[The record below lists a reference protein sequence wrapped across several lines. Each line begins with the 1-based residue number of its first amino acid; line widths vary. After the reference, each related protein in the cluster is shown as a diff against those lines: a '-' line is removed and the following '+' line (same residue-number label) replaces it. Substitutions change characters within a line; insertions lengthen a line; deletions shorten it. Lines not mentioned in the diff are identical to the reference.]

1 MANSSSTE
9 KLALHKRRLLCDFAE
24 LQEQPY
30 PPIQLHVDESN
41 TLKVCL
47 VLTPPGWIPIHL
59 TVMFPPEYPLRA
71 PRISTDT
78 RISHPYVIGSYLC
91 ASILNTAADWTPAYT
106 LKGVA
111 IQMLSFFTSE
121 TLEQVYGGRTSFDCE
136 RCEFKSGTWADAKRA
151 HRKRLQAAAA
161 LEEAAAAAAPAR
173 PDHHSGQHLA
183 QMPAEILLTIIDTL
197 EFRDLTAFE
206 QAWTRVSDL
215 IVQGDVVRL
224 RELQCFFTKANFNC
238 AKLGV
243 RGDAKMR
250 LAQIG
255 KYAGLGRRLTLDV
268 LAAFMNDIV
277 LPTEPPAP
285 KSTLRHA
292 SEKAIE
298 SYFHL
303 FHMLVCFASEDR
315 ALVETANRRIRDF
328 ASGQR
333 HKSVCPNLGHLLV
346 YLLIS
351 DVEMTE
357 LLRKDI
363 ITEAITRNVVWLFDR
378 RGAGMPELSYLEPD
392 AESPYRLKRTFEG
405 GRTSYRLLMF
415 SELFRRTA
423 RPGRGK
429 PLQQVREELFDRHG
443 APPPGAA
450 AALAAEV
457 RRLHEV
463 DNFYDFF
470 REMGL
475 QKIPGVR
482 CFTAVLRATVKDSVS
497 YGSSSWGLSQ
507 DVAYLLRRQKEC
519 GVGVVPGLQMLRGTG
534 EFSVPR
540 HLTFF
545 PS

>member
-1 MANSSSTE
+1 
-9 KLALHKRRLLCDFAE
+9 
-24 LQEQPY
+24 
-30 PPIQLHVDESN
+30 
-41 TLKVCL
+41 
-47 VLTPPGWIPIHL
+47 
-59 TVMFPPEYPLRA
+59 
-71 PRISTDT
+71 
-78 RISHPYVIGSYLC
+78 
-91 ASILNTAADWTPAYT
+91 
-106 LKGVA
+106 
-111 IQMLSFFTSE
+111 MLSFFTSE
-121 TLEQVYGGRTSFDCE
+121 TLEQDYGGRTVSLLSLRNDNRQLPQSFDCE

-151 HRKRLQAAAA
+151 HRKRLQEAAA
-161 LEEAAAAAAPAR
+161 LEEATAAAAPAK
-173 PDHHSGQHLA
+173 PDHHSHQALT

-197 EFRDLTAFE
+197 EFRDLTAFA

-215 IVQGDVVRL
+215 IAQADVVRL
-224 RELQCFFTKANFNC
+224 RELQCFCTKANFNS
-238 AKLGV
+238 AKLGVGVSLDGKGANKSIESEFDLLSEEGFGKLGIRKSVHGINFSHWLPLPISHRHWAQV
-243 RGDAKMR
+243 RGDAKVT
-250 LAQIG
+250 LTQIG
-255 KYAGLGRRLTLDV
+255 EYAGLGRRLTIDV
-268 LAAFMNDIV
+268 LAAFMNDV
-277 LPTEPPAP
+277 VVRLNKQAEEPAKPRAVALPRWAMPDLWWAKPSAP
-285 KSTLRHA
+285 ESTLRHA

-303 FHMLVCFASEDR
+303 FHMLVCFATEDR
-315 ALVETANRRIRDF
+315 ELVETANRRIRVF

-351 DVEMTE
+351 DVEITE

-363 ITEAITRNVVWLFDR
+363 ITEAITRNVVWLFDK
-378 RGAGMPELSYLEPD
+378 RGADMPELSYLEPD

-423 RPGRGK
+423 RPGHGK

-443 APPPGAA
+443 APPRGAA

-497 YGSSSWGLSQ
+497 YGYSSWGLSQ
-507 DVAYLLRRQKEC
+507 DVAYVLRRQKER
-519 GVGVVPGLQMLRGTG
+519 GVGVVPGLQMLRGSG

-545 PS
+545 PSKRGRARLSGRRR